1 MRLRRAR
8 GAAEDTPRS
17 RGAAGDG
24 EARGVT
30 GRGARSPE
38 GDSGTGLC
46 PAGRACV
53 GASRSLGDLNVR
65 DRVVRRELGGGAH
78 DCDRPVST
86 PPPRVMHGLL
96 LPISPTLF
104 LVGSERMHWKLES
117 TRRLES
123 KMNAI

>member
-8 GAAEDTPRS
+8 GAAEDTRRS

-38 GDSGTGLC
+38 GDRGTRLC
-46 PAGRACV
+46 PAGRAWV

-65 DRVVRRELGGGAH
+65 DGVVRRELGGAH
-78 DCDRPVST
+78 DCDRPAEYPPCHAWAAAAHLAHPFSSRERGDAQETGKYQT
-86 PPPRVMHGLL
+86 PGV
-96 LPISPTLF
+96 
-104 LVGSERMHWKLES
+104 
-117 TRRLES
+117 
-123 KMNAI
+123 